1 MRIYYSSYQTIFSLK
16 KKLPSFTL
24 PFQINIVINIML
36 IFTKHELQNINTCHK
51 TCHTC
56 HKNIIAFLYDPLYG
70 QSITKF
76 MIFPWSN
83 RYHICLSAHNAIIC
97 LWLYWKLLR
106 SNSFIWIHRMIENIY
121 RFIWKRFQRVSIK
134 IEGVR
139 SGLIWKNYCFKLMTK
154 AIFQHQTYFHC
165 N

>member
-1 MRIYYSSYQTIFSLK
+1 MRLYYSSYQTIFSLK

-76 MIFPWSN
+76 IIFPWSN
-83 RYHICLSAHNAIIC
+83 RYHICLSAHNASIC

-106 SNSFIWIHRMIENIY
+106 SNSFIWIMSESSNDRKHLQVHLKEISKSFDQN
-121 RFIWKRFQRVSIK
+121 W
-134 IEGVR
+134 R
-139 SGLIWKNYCFKLMTK
+139 SS
-154 AIFQHQTYFHC
+154 
-165 N
+165 